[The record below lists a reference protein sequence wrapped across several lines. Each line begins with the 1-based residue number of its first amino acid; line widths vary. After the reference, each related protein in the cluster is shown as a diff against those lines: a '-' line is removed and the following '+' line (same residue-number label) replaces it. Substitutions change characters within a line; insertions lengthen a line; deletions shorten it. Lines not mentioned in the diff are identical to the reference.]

1 MCFKIK
7 FIYKINRDLIF
18 SYMTK
23 NNLDITEFCEKCNIS
38 IKDFSDLM
46 KNDPDID
53 SFVLPKVLKCLNIS
67 LIELLED

>member
-1 MCFKIK
+1 
-7 FIYKINRDLIF
+7 
-18 SYMTK
+18 MTK

-53 SFVLPKVLKCLNIS
+53 SFVLLKVLKCLNLS